1 MLTNQKKNSNQVSH
15 SFRLKLSAL
24 VIFLLIINKGVAQ
37 NLDAKLANEYF
48 NKGDYQKAK
57 DYFEKAIK
65 SDGSVDQHYD
75 RYLVTLDQLRLYKES
90 DKFLKKLIKSNPDHY
105 LYRVDYAL
113 LKKKMDS
120 PEEGDKDIR
129 EMINQVKGSPYLVDD
144 LATVLKKRQLVSDN
158 INLYVIARVALKEK
172 QRYCKELA
180 VLYKFQR
187 EKAKMIDEL
196 LILLSVDESALEEV
210 QNIMQVE
217 LAQTEDKDLL
227 IKKLY
232 EKIQSTNLGV
242 YNELLVWLYIQKRDF
257 NNAFI
262 QERAI
267 DKRENLRGRRLLEL
281 GEISVKNQDYEAAIR
296 IFQYITDQYPND
308 YTFVKAKRS
317 LIASKELLAKM
328 TYPVDTVQI
337 QSLIDDYTNLLKR
350 TNQVSDRVEIQRS
363 IGLLH
368 AFYLHDITTALNI
381 LQEAIETP
389 RVNRNILAQCK
400 LDLGD
405 IYILNGEPWESTL
418 LYYQVEKDLKDAP
431 LGHLAKLK
439 NAKLSYFTGDFELA
453 KSHLDVLKLATTREI
468 ANDALDLGLLIKD
481 NMALDTSGYALMQY
495 AEAELFVYKK
505 DYASALARLDSME
518 KVYGKHP
525 LADEI
530 LFLKANVN
538 KNVGRYDEAIRD
550 LKRLV
555 DEFSYDI
562 LTDDALFILAEM
574 YDMNMKQPEEA
585 MELYK
590 RLLIEFPG
598 SIYSAEARKRFRSL
612 RGDRIN

>member
-1 MLTNQKKNSNQVSH
+1 M
-15 SFRLKLSAL
+15 
-24 VIFLLIINKGVAQ
+24 
-37 NLDAKLANEYF
+37 
-48 NKGDYQKAK
+48 
-57 DYFEKAIK
+57 
-65 SDGSVDQHYD
+65 
-75 RYLVTLDQLRLYKES
+75 
-90 DKFLKKLIKSNPDHY
+90 
-105 LYRVDYAL
+105 
-113 LKKKMDS
+113 
-120 PEEGDKDIR
+120 
-129 EMINQVKGSPYLVDD
+129 
-144 LATVLKKRQLVSDN
+144 
-158 INLYVIARVALKEK
+158 
-172 QRYCKELA
+172 
-180 VLYKFQR
+180 
-187 EKAKMIDEL
+187 
-196 LILLSVDESALEEV
+196 
-210 QNIMQVE
+210 
-217 LAQTEDKDLL
+217 
-227 IKKLY
+227 
-232 EKIQSTNLGV
+232 
-242 YNELLVWLYIQKRDF
+242 YIQKRDF

>member
-1 MLTNQKKNSNQVSH
+1 MSTQ
-15 SFRLKLSAL
+15 FRSKLS
-24 VIFLLIINKGVAQ
+24 VFIVLLIIVSKGVAQ

-57 DYFEKAIK
+57 GYFEKAIK
-65 SDGSVDQHYD
+65 IDGNSDMYYD
-75 RYLVTLDQLRLYKES
+75 KYLITLKELSLFKES
-90 DKFLKKLIKSNPDHY
+90 EKFLKKLIKSSPDNY

-113 LKKKMDS
+113 LKKETES
-120 PEEGDKDIR
+120 SQEYQKDLNVL
-129 EMINQVKGSPYLVDD
+129 INQVKVSPYLVDD
-144 LATVLKKRQLVSDN
+144 LAAVFTKRKLVSDN
-158 INLYVIARVALKEK
+158 INLYLNAREALKEK
-172 QRYCKELA
+172 QRYCQELA
-180 VLYKFQR
+180 VLYKFQGA
-187 EKAKMIDEL
+187 KSKMIDEL
-196 LILLSVDESALEEV
+196 LTLLSVDERALEEV
-210 QNIMQVE
+210 QNIMQME
-217 LAQTEDKDLL
+217 LAEAEEKDLL

-257 NNAFI
+257 DNAFI

-267 DKRENLRGRRLLEL
+267 DKRENLRGKRLLEL
-281 GEISVKNQDYEAAIR
+281 GEISIKNQDYQAAIK
-296 IFQYITDQYPND
+296 IFEYITKQYPND
-308 YTFVKAKRS
+308 YTYVKAKRS

-337 QSLIDDYTNLLKR
+337 QSLIDDYNILLKR
-350 TNQVSDRVEIQRS
+350 TNQVSDKVEIQRS
-363 IGLLH
+363 IALLH
-368 AFYLHDITTALNI
+368 AFYLHDISTSLTI
-381 LQEAIETP
+381 LQEAIQTP
-389 RVNRNILAQCK
+389 RVNRNTLAQCK

-405 IYILNGEPWESTL
+405 IYILNGEAWESTL

-505 DYASALARLDSME
+505 DYASALSRLDSME
-518 KVYGKHP
+518 KTYVKHP

-530 LFLKANVN
+530 LFLKASVN
-538 KNVGRYDEAIRD
+538 KSVGRFDEAIND
-550 LKRLV
+550 LKQIV

-574 YDMNMKQPEEA
+574 YDMNMKQPDQA

-590 RLLIEFPG
+590 RLLIDFPG

>member
-15 SFRLKLSAL
+15 PFRLKLSAL

-158 INLYVIARVALKEK
+158 INLYVTARVALKEK

-210 QNIMQVE
+210 QNIMQME

>member
-15 SFRLKLSAL
+15 PFRLKLSAL

-158 INLYVIARVALKEK
+158 INLYVTARVALKEK

-210 QNIMQVE
+210 QNIMQME

-328 TYPVDTVQI
+328 TYPVDTVRI

-381 LQEAIETP
+381 LREAIETP

-418 LYYQVEKDLKDAP
+418 LYYQVEKDFKDAP